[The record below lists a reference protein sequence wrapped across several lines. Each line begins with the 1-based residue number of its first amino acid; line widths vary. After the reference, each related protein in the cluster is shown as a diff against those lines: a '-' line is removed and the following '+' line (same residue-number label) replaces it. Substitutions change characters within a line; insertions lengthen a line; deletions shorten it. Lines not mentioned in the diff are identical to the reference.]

1 MCYIMLCMCLLQNLL
16 ANHAAALQQ
25 IASSESTFYQ
35 IQRPPS
41 DIRAHHVIAAL
52 CAIFSLPLPPF
63 PADPEQFLVGL
74 QGVPDEETMM
84 NLAIALSLQEEV
96 YTTKARSSLS
106 YMFPMNL

>member
-1 MCYIMLCMCLLQNLL
+1 MCLLQNLL

-35 IQRPPS
+35 IQRAPS
-41 DIRAHHVIAAL
+41 DIRAHHVIAPL
-52 CAIFSLPLPPF
+52 CASYHFSLPLPPF

-96 YTTKARSSLS
+96 YVTKARSSLS
-106 YMFPMNL
+106 YVFPMNL